1 MYEFFPPP
9 VHFTRKTKYAG
20 FNYVIGV
27 TEAAAGTKVLQG
39 QLWFVLLFHP
49 VHGSKYYR
57 PGY

>member
-1 MYEFFPPP
+1 MSFSPP

-39 QLWFVLLFHP
+39 QLWFVTVSSSPWVKVL
-49 VHGSKYYR
+49 
-57 PGY
+57 